1 MNTVLKVNVDGF
13 IPHAWAFYRA
23 DSKAVKE

>member
-1 MNTVLKVNVDGF
+1 VNSVLKVNVEGF
-13 IPHAWAFYRA
+13 IPHAWAFYRV